1 MAEVDGIADFWHM
14 EDVTLCVFQ
23 QSADCAVSLLLP
35 VGNPSVLKEVQLY
48 TALVKAEAAL
58 SLTLIGR

>member
-1 MAEVDGIADFWHM
+1 MAEVDGIVDFWRT
-14 EDVTLCVFQ
+14 EDVALRVFQ

-35 VGNPSVLKEVQLY
+35 VGDPSVLKEVQLY
-48 TALVKAEAAL
+48 AALVKAEAAL